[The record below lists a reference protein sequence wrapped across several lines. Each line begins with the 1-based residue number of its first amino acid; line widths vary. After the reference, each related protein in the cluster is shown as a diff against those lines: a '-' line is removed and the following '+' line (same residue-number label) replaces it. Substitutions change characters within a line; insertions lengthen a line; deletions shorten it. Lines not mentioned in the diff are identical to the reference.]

1 MKKVKIQKKYVTM
14 LKDFDTAEI
23 DAIIIST
30 VTTADEIDDII
41 REAKEIKEYLA
52 ERDGKYSEGFNFD
65 DLRECLPEDCEIVSA
80 ANLGEVIW

>member
-1 MKKVKIQKKYVTM
+1 MKEVKMQKKYVTM

-52 ERDGKYSEGFNFD
+52 ERDGKYPEGFNFD
-65 DLRECLPEDCEIVSA
+65 DLKKCLPDDCEVISS
-80 ANLGEVIW
+80 ANLSEVIW

>member
-1 MKKVKIQKKYVTM
+1 MKEVKTKKKYVTM

-41 REAKEIKEYLA
+41 KEAKEIKEYLA
-52 ERDGKYSEGFNFD
+52 ERDGKYHEGFNFD
-65 DLRECLPEDCEIVSA
+65 DLRECLPEDCEIVST
-80 ANLGEVIW
+80 ANLNEVIW